1 MNPGDDELLP
11 IGMIAQRSGVNASA
25 LRYYESLGLIES
37 VRSGAGHRRYR
48 RSSLRRVAYIVFA
61 QRLGFQL
68 EEIAA
73 QLDGLPKHH
82 APTGDEWSSISK
94 TWINRVDERI
104 QELMHLRRSLDNCIG
119 CGCLSMKVCNVFNHA
134 DCIAE
139 KGAGPRVWLGD
150 RLVPAQDESCHGC
163 AAGPSPHGLD
173 ADRDAPQGAC

>member
-1 MNPGDDELLP
+1 M
-11 IGMIAQRSGVNASA
+11 
-25 LRYYESLGLIES
+25 
-37 VRSGAGHRRYR
+37 RSGAGHRRYR

-94 TWINRVDERI
+94 TWVNRVDERI

-139 KGAGPRVWLGD
+139 KGAGPGSGWATGWCQR
-150 RLVPAQDESCHGC
+150 RTK
-163 AAGPSPHGLD
+163 AA
-173 ADRDAPQGAC
+173 RDALQSTHRMGWTWIGMHRKAPVEGNRCNRCRH